1 MNETCLST
9 IQFFS
14 YWFSKCQ
21 QSTYWS
27 HWKFIPDWRYDKIPV
42 FYEFFFFLPQKTKS
56 LPTEILQVS
65 TAMLQK
71 SALEY
76 RVRELVKSDG
86 RG

>member
-1 MNETCLST
+1 MRHVYLQFSFSPTGSVNANKALTDHTGSLSLIEDMTRYLCSMN
-9 IQFFS
+9 
-14 YWFSKCQ
+14 
-21 QSTYWS
+21 
-27 HWKFIPDWRYDKIPV
+27 
-42 FYEFFFFLPQKTKS
+42 FFFFLPQKTKS